1 MQCAIVQRF
10 PIEGSMVE
18 PILSNANSVS
28 GTVNREKP
36 QSKQKRTLGEYQESG
51 FVEILPAGEVDHH
64 LSRQFRLI
72 ARRALRTKHNPTS
85 DDN

>member
-1 MQCAIVQRF
+1 
-10 PIEGSMVE
+10 MVE
-18 PILSNANSVS
+18 PILSNANSGS
-28 GTVNREKP
+28 GTVNREKTTIQAEENP
-36 QSKQKRTLGEYQESG
+36 REYEESG
-51 FVEILPAGEVDHH
+51 FVEILQAGEVDHH